1 MNKWHVYEMLKQ
13 VYMRTGI
20 VLTWQQVKA
29 EFPELRFAEIQEG
42 MTEFKLTV
50 GRFEKGA

>member
-1 MNKWHVYEMLKQ
+1 MNKWHVYEYMKQ

-20 VLTWQQVKA
+20 VPTWQ
-29 EFPELRFAEIQEG
+29 ELRVEFSGLRFTEIQEG
-42 MTEFKLTV
+42 MSEFQLTV